1 MKNITLKSTIISIA
15 VLFGTTSGYA
25 SSMHTDCSK
34 DKMGCE
40 KSMQMKSEGMM
51 KDDIKMKSDNMMKD
65 GMKMKSDNM
74 MKDGM
79 KMKSDNMMKDD
90 MKMKSDGMMKGDMKK

>member
-15 VLFGTTSGYA
+15 VVLGAANVYA

-40 KSMQMKSEGMM
+40 ESMQ
-51 KDDIKMKSDNMMKD
+51 
-65 GMKMKSDNM
+65 
-74 MKDGM
+74 
-79 KMKSDNMMKDD
+79 MKSDNMMKDD
-90 MKMKSDGMMKGDMKK
+90 MKMKSDSMMKDDMKMKSDNMMKNNMKNNM

>member
-15 VLFGTTSGYA
+15 VLLGATSVYA

-40 KSMQMKSEGMM
+40 KSMQMKS
-51 KDDIKMKSDNMMKD
+51 DNMMKD
-65 GMKMKSDNM
+65 D
-74 MKDGM
+74 M

-90 MKMKSDGMMKGDMKK
+90 MKMKPDNMMKDDMKMKSDNMMKSNMKNNM

>member
-1 MKNITLKSTIISIA
+1 MKNTALKNTLISIA
-15 VLFGTTSGYA
+15 VLFGATSVYA

-40 KSMQMKSEGMM
+40 KSMQMKSDNIM
-51 KDDIKMKSDNMMKD
+51 KDD
-65 GMKMKSDNM
+65 
-74 MKDGM
+74 M

-90 MKMKSDGMMKGDMKK
+90 MKMKSGNMMKDSMKMKSDNMMKDGMKNNM